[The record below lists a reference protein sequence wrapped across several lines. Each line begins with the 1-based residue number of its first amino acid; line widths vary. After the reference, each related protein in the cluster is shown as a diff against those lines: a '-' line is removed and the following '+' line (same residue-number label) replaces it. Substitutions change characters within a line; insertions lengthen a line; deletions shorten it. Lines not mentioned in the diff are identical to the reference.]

1 LKKIDE
7 HRAGAVNFRLAS
19 KDVLNV
25 LIKEFQYYHN
35 LRFTFH
41 RNIKHSLP
49 DFLLAQKYCDGPKPK
64 ILHVSED
71 LLSVALNTR
80 TLNTYSGKEN
90 LKRRVDQIVSSVTE
104 SPLTQLDLTEKR
116 NTVTDTVTV
125 AYHLIDRTPEDENFH
140 SGDTRIEFFI
150 MATGFMMLAY
160 HILKIPSLT
169 FISSGVSGFLVNCL
183 KRFAR
188 DVP

>member
-1 LKKIDE
+1 VGLDLYASAVNEVVGLRDLCCSVFRTIKLGFSAIEWARSWFNLTYEVKLKKIDE

-90 LKRRVDQIVSSVTE
+90 LKRRVDQIVSS
-104 SPLTQLDLTEKR
+104 
-116 NTVTDTVTV
+116 
-125 AYHLIDRTPEDENFH
+125 
-140 SGDTRIEFFI
+140 
-150 MATGFMMLAY
+150 
-160 HILKIPSLT
+160 SLN
-169 FISSGVSGFLVNCL
+169 LH
-183 KRFAR
+183 
-188 DVP
+188 